1 MKLDIKK
8 LKDGDR
14 IQFGKDTFAQCTN
27 YEVDVS
33 GLKGTITEVT
43 INDDDVLVVRLDE
56 ENKDFKWWDNEIYFD
71 LKEDCEHGTHYSYL
85 EKARLLENKKETL
98 NLKKISRDSRSKFW
112 ETVARKHMPLAESGD
127 FDPWE
132 HHKFDIAIEEAI
144 KHWWHCNGS
153 EHYNLKDGDE
163 ILVRRG
169 DES

>member
-14 IQFGKDTFAQCTN
+14 IQFGKGTFAQCTN

-43 INDDDVLVVRLDE
+43 VNDDEVIVVRLD
-56 ENKDFKWWDNEIYFD
+56 KHHDDFKYWDNEIYFD
-71 LKEDCEHGTHYSYL
+71 LNEDLQHGTHYSYL
-85 EKARLLENKKETL
+85 EKAKLLGNKKKTL

-153 EHYNLKDGDE
+153 EHYNLNDGDE